1 MTQISLRVDDNV
13 KRQAESVCAEIGMSL
28 STAINIYL
36 KRLGRER
43 RVPFDVSADPF
54 YSDANVAVLRSRIND
69 ANNGDNLVSHEQGC
83 HANHE

>member
-1 MTQISLRVDDNV
+1 MSQISLRVDDNV
-13 KRQAESVCAEIGMSL
+13 KRQAESVCSEIGMSL

-54 YSDANVAVLRSRIND
+54 YSDANVSVLRSRIEDVNND
-69 ANNGDNLVSHEQGC
+69 NNLVAHDLIGI
-83 HANHE
+83 

>member
-1 MTQISLRVDDNV
+1 MTQISLRVDDSV

-69 ANNGDNLVSHEQGC
+69 VNNGDNLVSHEQGC

>member
-69 ANNGDNLVSHEQGC
+69 VNNGDNLVSYDLIE
-83 HANHE
+83 A

>member
-13 KRQAESVCAEIGMSL
+13 KSQAESVCSEIGMSL

-54 YSDANVAVLRSRIND
+54 YSDTNVAVLRSRIND
-69 ANNGDNLVSHEQGC
+69 VNNGDNLVSHDLIE
-83 HANHE
+83 A

>member
-13 KRQAESVCAEIGMSL
+13 KRQAEDVCSEIGMSL

-43 RVPFDVSADPF
+43 RVPFDVSAEPF
-54 YSDANVAVLRSRIND
+54 YSDANMAVLHSRIDDVNSQR
-69 ANNGDNLVSHEQGC
+69 NLVSNELI
-83 HANHE
+83 EV

>member
-1 MTQISLRVDDNV
+1 MSQISLRVDDNV

-69 ANNGDNLVSHEQGC
+69 VNNGDNLVSYDLIE
-83 HANHE
+83 A

>member
-13 KRQAESVCAEIGMSL
+13 KRQAEDVCSEIGMSL

-54 YSDANVAVLRSRIND
+54 YSDVNRAVLRSRID
-69 ANNGDNLVSHEQGC
+69 DVNGQRNLEAHELI
-83 HANHE
+83 EV

>member
-54 YSDANVAVLRSRIND
+54 YSEANISILTSRIDDIN
-69 ANNGDNLVSHEQGC
+69 ANKNLATHELI
-83 HANHE
+83 ED

>member
-1 MTQISLRVDDNV
+1 MSQISLRVDDNV
-13 KRQAESVCAEIGMSL
+13 KRQAESVCAEIGMPL

-69 ANNGDNLVSHEQGC
+69 VNNGDNLVSYDLIE
-83 HANHE
+83 A

>member
-1 MTQISLRVDDNV
+1 MSQISLRVDDNV
-13 KRQAESVCAEIGMSL
+13 KMQAESVCSEIGMSL

-54 YSDANVAVLRSRIND
+54 YSDANVAVLRSRIEDVNND
-69 ANNGDNLVSHEQGC
+69 NNLVTHELIE
-83 HANHE
+83 A